1 MKRSVTSGAVL
12 QHGNGVAEC
21 GDRKTRDEIVLIGP
35 PGSGKSTIAMLLAAR
50 LGLPRI
56 CLDETRWRY
65 FYEIGYD
72 AALADK
78 LLAQAG
84 FAAVYRHWKPYEAHA
99 VKRVLEEHA
108 RCVFDLGAGNSVFAD
123 ELLFEE
129 VRAAFAPFRHVVLL
143 LPSRDPQEAI
153 EILRRRRPVEASRGV
168 DLYDHF
174 VRHPSNLELS
184 THVITTG
191 DRTAEQTCD
200 EVLRATGVEPD
211 GAPDAAGPQ
220 GTGGAT
226 PPGRGRA

>member
-1 MKRSVTSGAVL
+1 MNLRVHETAKERAEERVARQASQAGHLSTDHDRSMQSG
-12 QHGNGVAEC
+12 
-21 GDRKTRDEIVLIGP
+21 TREEIVLIGP
-35 PGSGKSTIAMLLAAR
+35 PAAGKSTVARLLAAR
-50 LGLPRI
+50 LGIPRVS
-56 CLDETRWRY
+56 LDDARWRY

-99 VKRVLEEHA
+99 VKRVLEDHA

-143 LPSRDPQEAI
+143 LPSRDPAESI
-153 EILRRRRPVEASRGV
+153 EILRRRRPADASKGV
-168 DLYDHF
+168 DLYEHF
-174 VRHPSNLELS
+174 IYHPSNRELS
-184 THVITTG
+184 THVVVTG

-200 EVLRATGVEPD
+200 EIVRLLDRNP
-211 GAPDAAGPQ
+211 APNA
-220 GTGGAT
+220 
-226 PPGRGRA
+226 